1 MDYKA
6 VFKEK
11 LSKLLFLE
19 VDWDGFKRSTKIPQN
34 ISLKTKDLYIPISSK
49 YITNN
54 VNNEIKINNLP
65 IYYFIEGMLIALG
78 ADEKLSYSQDYIT
91 VLNNIKESE
100 ECGRGLVAN
109 RIKEDNLIDA
119 YLLIKGLFLLTGNEE
134 YYKKLLLVGEA
145 LIENDSAFGDI
156 LLKDIEVGKEE
167 FNKMSEPYL
176 YKALFLKKKGDYT
189 GAKVEINQ
197 YLNKGGEVTLEIKEI
212 IRDIDNIATYEEAI
226 ELLDKSPEKAIG
238 MLSGLTESFN
248 KNPLIYYYLAV
259 ANRKIENYEKAIY
272 YLNESLAIETGIL
285 EVITELGI
293 NYACL
298 GIYENA
304 IKYFKKG
311 FEASKDVETCTNI
324 VMCYLNM
331 GNEKEAKLNFE
342 IAKRLNP
349 EDEIVQQIDR
359 MFAK

>member
-19 VDWDGFKRSTKIPQN
+19 VDWDGFKKSTQIPQK
-34 ISLKTKDLYIPISSK
+34 IDLKAKELYIPISSK

-54 VNNEIKINNLP
+54 VNDEIKINNLP

-78 ADEKLSYSQDYIT
+78 ADEKLSYSEDYIT

-109 RIKEDNLIDA
+109 RIKENNFIDA
-119 YLLIKGLFLLTGNEE
+119 YLLIKGLFLFTGNEE
-134 YYKKLLLVGEA
+134 YYKKLLLIGEA
-145 LIENDSAFGDI
+145 LIENDSAFGDN
-156 LLKDIEVGKEE
+156 LLKDIDLGKEK
-167 FNKMSEPYL
+167 FDKMPEPYL
-176 YKALFLKKKGDYT
+176 YKALFLKKKEDYI
-189 GAKVEINQ
+189 GAKVEINE
-197 YLNKGGEVTLEIKEI
+197 YLNKGGEVSEEIKDI
-212 IRDIDNIATYEEAI
+212 IRDVDNISTYEKAI
-226 ELLDKSPEKAIG
+226 GLIDESPEKAIG
-238 MLSGLTESFN
+238 MLSGLTENFN

-259 ANRKIENYEKAIY
+259 ANRKLENYEKAIY

-298 GIYENA
+298 GSYKEA

-342 IAKRLNP
+342 IAKKLNP